1 MYNNPYYNQNNYIN
15 DLQNMR
21 DRIDKQMQQFQQQNI
36 KQPTPTNLTQNF
48 QLAPNNNSNGIKY
61 VNSIEDVKKELV
73 FSDTLFVNKEFNN
86 LWLKNVS
93 GDIKTYKLEQV
104 IELDDKDL
112 KINELLLKIENL
124 EKEMKNYESNVND
137 NTNVNASTSKQKSS
151 DVSNYKSSNAK

>member
-21 DRIDKQMQQFQQQNI
+21 DRIDKQMQQFQQQSI
-36 KQPTPTNLTQNF
+36 QQPTPTNLTQNF

-93 GDIKTYKLEQV
+93 GDIKTYKLEPI

>member
-21 DRIDKQMQQFQQQNI
+21 DRIDKQIQQFQQQNI
-36 KQPTPTNLTQNF
+36 QQPTPTNLTQNF

-61 VNSIEDVKKELV
+61 ANSIEDVKKELV

-93 GDIKTYKLEQV
+93 GDIKTYKLEPV